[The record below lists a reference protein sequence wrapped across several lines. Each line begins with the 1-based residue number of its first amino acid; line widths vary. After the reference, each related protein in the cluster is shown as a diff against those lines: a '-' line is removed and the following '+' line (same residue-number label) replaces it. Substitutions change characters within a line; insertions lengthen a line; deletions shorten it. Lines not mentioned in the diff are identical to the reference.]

1 MNTITHNHIKMMML
15 SGLILIAGS
24 WAETAH
30 AADTTWIS
38 ANHQLV
44 IHDAEK
50 VNGVY
55 YLRSDRVVNATMRA
69 DFSGVDLSSFKQWSA
84 SATLFRPGAHHFPP
98 LGWTGF
104 KNMPAPRSINLG
116 LRVGGDMCGQT
127 GDLGAEVSLV
137 PKSSGNHTTL
147 TATTRLHVAIDC
159 KAPVISKIE
168 KRGSLIEG
176 LNNSCIVPDASYP
189 LLIWMG
195 DDSGIRSVEVASDN
209 PALSISPHSLA
220 GDQIRR
226 HDGNLFSA
234 ELHMRATNTNPVNRV
249 GITARVSDIAG
260 RHKEYHFS
268 VNLAGNASN
277 AFRVN
282 LAPMRPVTAGQRT
295 AFGGTIIKPGCD
307 RGARYIWK
315 IIKVPSPTS
324 THIQS
329 VPAFGSRALQLNG
342 LRTPFIAP
350 FTPSH
355 SGFYRLQLLESGRG
369 VVAYTSPALEVR
381 GGFVRT
387 PRATKKVS
395 PTPARRRSGPGLER
409 RF

>member
-44 IHDAEK
+44 IPDAEK

-55 YLRSDRVVNATMRA
+55 YLRSDRVANATMRA

-84 SATLFRPGAHHFPP
+84 SATLFRPGAHYFPP

-104 KNMPAPRSINLG
+104 RNMPAPRSVNLA

-159 KAPVISKIE
+159 KAPVISKINGTAPN
-168 KRGSLIEG
+168 R
-176 LNNSCIVPDASYP
+176 LNNTCLPPGGSSALSIEMEED
-189 LLIWMG
+189 I
-195 DDSGIRSVEVASDN
+195 GIRNVEISSDN
-209 PALSISPHSLA
+209 PALSISPPSLA
-220 GDQIRR
+220 SDRIRKASGR
-226 HDGNLFSA
+226 KFFTADFS
-234 ELHMRATNTNPVNRV
+234 MRATNTNPVNRV
-249 GITARVSDIAG
+249 GITARVSDLAG
-260 RHKEYHFS
+260 HHKEYHFN
-268 VNLAGNASN
+268 VNLAGTASH

-282 LAPMRPVTAGQRT
+282 LTPLRPVTVGQRA
-295 AFGGTIIKPGCD
+295 AFGGTLLKQSCD
-307 RGARYIWK
+307 RGALYMWQ
-315 IIKVPSPTS
+315 IIKVPTRTS
-324 THIQS
+324 TSTRSIVATS
-329 VPAFGSRALQLNG
+329 GSSWIRPRG
-342 LRTPFIAP
+342 PRTPFIAP

-355 SGFYRLQLLESGRG
+355 SGFYRLQLLEGGSG
-369 VVAYTSPALEVR
+369 VAYTSPALEVR
-381 GGFVRT
+381 GGYVRT
-387 PRATKKVS
+387 PHTTKKVS
-395 PTPARRRSGPGLER
+395 PKPARRRSGPGIQR